1 MINTKSLEN
10 ILFYDVTLQFSVVY
24 TERIYVINITQVVLI
39 DDLLQVSS
47 NSLKYLTFVLYCD
60 A

>member
-24 TERIYVINITQVVLI
+24 TEIIYVINITQVVLI

-47 NSLKYLTFVLYCD
+47 NSLKYLTFALYCD